1 MNSFSISRSPGG
13 IRSREL
19 VPPRGRL
26 TSSSGD
32 STTNPVAAWIPGWCR
47 SSRNSKNT
55 ANAAALRTFVPG
67 ARARWSP
74 PKNRSRSRAVIS
86 HNGRPN
92 HSRSPTTAATSA
104 LIVVSVIP
112 ADARASTNSASRSC
126 SNAPTSSGLSSRSR
140 GRRSRTAAR
149 FTQVLLFSYRGRH
162 H

>member
-1 MNSFSISRSPGG
+1 M
-13 IRSREL
+13 
-19 VPPRGRL
+19 
-26 TSSSGD
+26 
-32 STTNPVAAWIPGWCR
+32 
-47 SSRNSKNT
+47 
-55 ANAAALRTFVPG
+55 
-67 ARARWSP
+67 ARWSA

-126 SNAPTSSGLSSRSR
+126 SNAPTSSGLSSRSC
-140 GRRSRTAAR
+140 GRMSRTAASPTR
-149 FTQVLLFSYRGRH
+149 ILLFSYRGRH